1 MDYGGRL
8 TPSMNHNSILNLLDS
23 ATDYQRMHVALEG
36 GKGPVAAFG
45 VAANAKAHLCA
56 SLARTRQVL
65 FVTATDI
72 AATQL
77 AESARL
83 FGARS
88 ELFLPRETPLVYV
101 HAASGENR
109 SARISA
115 LSALLDGEPCVTA
128 ASAASLMQALSPK
141 GAFAASQIS
150 LSVGD
155 TQEPRSLIERLVS
168 SGYERVEMVEGRGQC
183 AARGDLVDVFAPGEE
198 HPVRIEFFGDEIDQ
212 MRTFDAVSQR
222 SVEQIQR
229 VVIRPALETPQP
241 KELTQKALGRIAGRA
256 GLSDQE
262 DAWSEGVASVGGD
275 VLLPLL
281 YKKTDTLL
289 DYLSDSAILIVD
301 EALLIDE
308 ALRTEQ
314 LRFAETVKAMLERDE
329 GVAEQGALE
338 RSANETLERL
348 HTSRTLLLYALSRTH
363 PQFSPREIV
372 NLESR
377 GAPQFMGA
385 FDEIAREIKRLNQ
398 QGEKTVIFAGEQT
411 QELIDNLADY
421 DAAAT
426 AMGELPAELPAGRT
440 LILPGQ
446 LARGFSYPQMKLNI
460 FTEYEITGR
469 TERAVKK
476 SRAKKHLSFSEL
488 SVGDYIVHEAH
499 GVGRFVKVEPLTVQ
513 GNTRDYLLIEY
524 RGGDRL
530 YIPTDQLDR
539 VQKYVGG
546 GEEETGPQLS
556 KLGGAEWTNRVN
568 KARSAAKKLAVD
580 LAALYAER
588 AGVTGFA
595 FSKDTAWQRTFEE
608 RFPFELTPDQKQSMQ
623 EIKADMEQLRPMDRL
638 LCGDVGYGKTEI
650 ALRAVFKALQDGKQ
664 AAILVPTTILAQQH
678 YNTMCSRFADFPVRT
693 ACLSRFQTAK
703 EREAIKDALAT
714 GQIDCVVGTH
724 ALLAKNVKYKSL
736 GLLVIDEEHRFGVNH
751 KEQIKAMKKT
761 VDVLTLT
768 ATPIP
773 RTLNLSMTGIRDI
786 SVIET
791 PPEARYPV
799 QTYVM
804 EHSDALVKDALS
816 RELARK
822 GQAYVVSNRVISM
835 EQTLRK
841 LESLV
846 PEARVTIAHGQ
857 MGETQLENAMID
869 FLEQR
874 YDILLCSTIIE
885 SGLDIGNANTLIVLE
900 ADKMGLAQLYQLRG
914 RVGRSNRIGYAY
926 FTVQTGRVMN
936 EKAAKRLMAIREFT
950 QFGAGFQLAMRDL
963 EIRGAGSLLGAEQ
976 HGHITDVGYE
986 FYVKLIRRAVDE
998 QQGRAIEPVTEVN
1011 VDIPIDAHIPHDY
1024 VPSEL
1029 LRLKAYRRIAE
1040 IDSAESL
1047 MDATEEFIDRYG
1059 EPPESVT
1066 NLMRIAEVK
1075 AYAARA
1081 FIESVT
1087 VRDGEA
1093 KLRFG
1098 EHARFDGGKLIAAVA
1113 GFAGARL
1120 IASDP
1125 PAIEIRQKNADAAA
1139 ITGKLPQFL
1148 YTIVRCV
1155 DADTGI

>member
-1 MDYGGRL
+1 MDYN
-8 TPSMNHNSILNLLDS
+8 PILQLLDS
-23 ATDYQRMHVALEG
+23 ATDYQRMRLALEG

-72 AATQL
+72 AAAQFH
-77 AESARL
+77 ESARL
-83 FGARS
+83 FGVRA

-115 LSALLDGEPCVTA
+115 LCSLLLGEPCVVA
-128 ASAASLMQALSPK
+128 ASAAALMQALSPK
-141 GAFAASQIS
+141 GAFAQSQLS

-155 TQEPRSLIERLVS
+155 TLEPRSLVERLVS
-168 SGYERVEMVEGRGQC
+168 AGYERVELVEGRGQC
-183 AARGDLVDVFAPGEE
+183 AARGDIVDVFAPGEE
-198 HPVRIEFFGDEIDQ
+198 YPVRIEFFGDEIDQ

-222 SVEQIQR
+222 SVEQISS

-241 KELTQKALGRIAGRA
+241 KELTQKALKRIAGRA

-262 DAWSEGVASVGGD
+262 DAWSEGIASVGGD

-281 YKKTDTLL
+281 YKKTETLL
-289 DYLSDSAILIVD
+289 DYLRDDAILIVD

-329 GVAEQGALE
+329 GVPEQGALE
-338 RSANETLERL
+338 RGANETLERL
-348 HTSRTLLLYALSRTH
+348 HTGRTALFYALSRTH

-398 QGEKTVIFAGEQT
+398 QGEKTVIYAGEQT
-411 QELIDNLADY
+411 EELLHNLADY
-421 DAAAT
+421 DAHAT
-426 AMGELPAELPAGRT
+426 ALGELPKELPAGKT
-440 LILPGQ
+440 IILPGQ
-446 LARGFSYPQMKLNI
+446 LARGFSYPQLKLNI
-460 FTEYEITGR
+460 FCEFEITGR

-476 SRAKKHLSFSEL
+476 TRAKKHLSFSEL

-499 GVGRFVKVEPLTVQ
+499 GIGRFVKVEPLTVQ
-513 GNTRDYLLIEY
+513 GNTKDYLLIEY

-546 GEEETGPQLS
+546 GEEEETGPQLS

-568 KARSAAKKLAVD
+568 RAKSAAKKLAFD

-588 AGVTGFA
+588 ASAQGFA

-608 RFPFELTPDQKQSMQ
+608 RFPYELTPDQKQSMD
-623 EIKADMEQLRPMDRL
+623 EIKADMEQIRPMDRL
-638 LCGDVGYGKTEI
+638 LCGDVGYGKTEL
-650 ALRAVFKALQDGKQ
+650 ALRAIFKAIQDGKQ
-664 AAILVPTTILAQQH
+664 AALLVPTTILAQQH
-678 YNTMCSRFADFPVRT
+678 YNTMCSRYADFPVKA

-703 EREAIKDALAT
+703 EREAIKEALAK
-714 GQIDCVVGTH
+714 GQIDVVVGTH
-724 ALLAKNVKYKSL
+724 ALLAKDVKYKSL

-751 KEQIKAMKKT
+751 KEQIKAMKQS

-822 GQAYVVSNRVISM
+822 GQAYVVSNRVVSM
-835 EQTLRK
+835 EQTMRK

-846 PEARVTIAHGQ
+846 PEARITIAHGQ
-857 MGETQLENAMID
+857 MGETQLENAMLD

-885 SGLDIGNANTLIVLE
+885 SGLDIGNANTMIVLE

-926 FTVQTGRVMN
+926 FTVQSGRVMN

-986 FYVKLIRRAVDE
+986 YYVKLIRRAVDE
-998 QQGRAIEPVTEVN
+998 QQGNNLEPVTETS

-1029 LRLKAYRRIAE
+1029 MRLKAYRRIAE
-1040 IDSAESL
+1040 IDGAESM
-1047 MDATEEFIDRYG
+1047 MDVTEEFIDRYG

-1066 NLMRIAEVK
+1066 NLMRISEVK
-1075 AYAARA
+1075 AYAARS

-1087 VRDGEA
+1087 VREGEA
-1093 KLRFG
+1093 RLRFSQN
-1098 EHARFDGGKLIAAVA
+1098 ARLDGGKLISAVS
-1113 GFAGARL
+1113 GFEGARL

-1125 PAIEIRQKNADAAA
+1125 PAIEIRQKNASAET

-1155 DADTGI
+1155 DNDTGI

>member
-1 MDYGGRL
+1 MDQNR
-8 TPSMNHNSILNLLDS
+8 ILGLLDT
-23 ATDYQRMHVALEG
+23 ANDYRRMQDALEG

-56 SLARTRQVL
+56 SLARRRQVL
-65 FVTATDI
+65 FVTATDT

-77 AESARL
+77 CESARL
-83 FGARS
+83 FGVRA
-88 ELFLPRETPLVYV
+88 ELFLARETPLTYV
-101 HAASGENR
+101 HAASGEGR
-109 SARISA
+109 SARIAA
-115 LSALLDGEPCVTA
+115 LTTLLDGEPCVVA
-128 ASAASLMQALSPK
+128 ATAASLMQALAPK
-141 GAFAASQIS
+141 GAFAQSRIHVK
-150 LSVGD
+150 VGD
-155 TQEPRSLIERLVS
+155 ELGPRTLVERLVS
-168 SGYERVEMVEGRGQC
+168 AGYERVEMVEGRGQI

-198 HPVRIEFFGDEIDQ
+198 FPVRIEFFGDEIDQ
-212 MRTFDAVSQR
+212 MRFFDAVSQR
-222 SVEQIQR
+222 SVEQVR
-229 VVIRPALETPQP
+229 EVLVRPALETPQP
-241 KELTQKALGRIAGRA
+241 KELTQKALKRIGGRA

-262 DAWSEGVASVGGD
+262 DAWSAGTSSVGGD
-275 VLLPLL
+275 VLIPLL
-281 YKKTDTLL
+281 YKKTETLL
-289 DYLSDSAILIVD
+289 DYLDEHAILVLD

-314 LRFAETVKAMLERDE
+314 IRFAETVQSMLEREE
-329 GVAEQGALE
+329 GLPEQGALE

-348 HTSRTLLLYALSRTH
+348 HTDRTALLYALSRTH
-363 PQFSPREIV
+363 PQFAPKEIV
-372 NLESR
+372 SLESR

-385 FDEIAREIKRLNQ
+385 FDEIAREISRLNAA
-398 QGEKTVIFAGEQT
+398 GEKTVIYAGEQT
-411 QELIDNLADY
+411 EELIRNLAEY
-421 DAAAT
+421 GAKAEAV
-426 AMGELPAELPAGRT
+426 GELPAELAAGKT
-440 LILPGQ
+440 LVLPGQ
-446 LARGFSYPQMKLNI
+446 LARGFSYPQLKLNI
-460 FTEYEITGR
+460 YTEYEVTGR
-469 TERAVKK
+469 TERAVKR
-476 SRAKKHLSFSEL
+476 SRTKKGLSFSEL

-499 GVGRFVKVEPLTVQ
+499 GVGRFVKVEALSVQ

-539 VQKYVGG
+539 VQKYIGG
-546 GEEETGPQLS
+546 GEDEVAPPLS

-568 KARSAAKKLAVD
+568 KAKSAAKKLAVD

-588 AGVTGFA
+588 ANAVGFA

-608 RFPFELTPDQKQSMQ
+608 RFPYELTPDQKQSME
-623 EIKADMEQLRPMDRL
+623 EIKADMEQIRPMDRL
-638 LCGDVGYGKTEI
+638 LCGDVGYGKTEL
-650 ALRAVFKALQDGKQ
+650 ALRAIFKAIQDGKQ
-664 AAILVPTTILAQQH
+664 AALLVPTTILAQQH
-678 YNTMCSRFADFPVRT
+678 YNTMCSRFADFPVKA
-693 ACLSRFQTAK
+693 ACLSRFQTPK
-703 EREAIKDALAT
+703 EREQIKKALAE
-714 GQIDCVVGTH
+714 GRIDVVVGTH
-724 ALLAKNVKYKSL
+724 ALLAKDVRYKAL

-773 RTLNLSMTGIRDI
+773 RTLNMSMTGIRDI

-799 QTYVM
+799 QTFVLEYT
-804 EHSDALVKDALS
+804 DALVKDALS
-816 RELARK
+816 REVARK
-822 GQAYVVSNRVISM
+822 GQAYVVSNRVQSM
-835 EQTLRK
+835 EQTARK

-846 PEARVTIAHGQ
+846 PEARINIAHGQ
-857 MGETQLENAMID
+857 MGETQLENAMLD

-874 YDILLCSTIIE
+874 TDVLLCSTIIE
-885 SGLDIGNANTLIVLE
+885 SGLDIGNANTMIVLE

-926 FTVQTGRVMN
+926 FTVQSGRVMN

-986 FYVKLIRRAVDE
+986 YYVKLIRRAVDE
-998 QQGRAIEPVTEVN
+998 EQGRPLEPVTETS

-1024 VPSEL
+1024 VPSEI

-1040 IDSAESL
+1040 IDGAESM
-1047 MDATEEFIDRYG
+1047 MDVTEEFIDRYG

-1066 NLMRIAEVK
+1066 NLMRISEVK

-1081 FIESVT
+1081 YIESVT

-1093 KLRFG
+1093 KLRFS
-1098 EHARFDGGKLIAAVA
+1098 EHAQLDGGRLIAAVS
-1113 GFAGARL
+1113 GMEGARL
-1120 IASDP
+1120 IAGEVP
-1125 PAIEIRQKNADAAA
+1125 TIEIRQKNASAEA

-1155 DADTGI
+1155 DTDAGI

>member
-1 MDYGGRL
+1 
-8 TPSMNHNSILNLLDS
+8 MNQNPILKILDT
-23 ATDYQRMHVALEG
+23 ATDYQRMKQALEG

-56 SLARTRQVL
+56 ALAEKRQVL
-65 FVTATDI
+65 FVTATDVT
-72 AATQL
+72 AAQL
-77 AESARL
+77 HESVRL
-83 FGARS
+83 FGARA
-88 ELFLPRETPLVYV
+88 ELFLPRETPLTYV

-109 SARISA
+109 GARISA
-115 LSALLDGEPCVTA
+115 LSALLDGEPCVVA
-128 ASAASLMQALSPK
+128 ASAASLMQALAPK
-141 GAFAASQIS
+141 GAFATSQITIQ
-150 LSVGD
+150 VGD
-155 TQEPRSLIERLVS
+155 ALAPRSLIERLVS
-168 SGYERVEMVEGRGQC
+168 AGYERVEMVEGRGQC

-198 HPVRIEFFGDEIDQ
+198 YPVRIEFFGDEVDQ
-212 MRTFDAVSQR
+212 MRTFDPVTQR
-222 SVEQIQR
+222 SVEQTR
-229 VVIRPALETPQP
+229 AALIRPALETPQP
-241 KELTQKALGRIAGRA
+241 KELTQKALKRITGRA

-262 DAWSEGVASVGGD
+262 DAWSEGIASVGGD

-281 YKKTDTLL
+281 YHKTDTLL
-289 DYLSDSAILIVD
+289 DYLREDAILIVD

-308 ALRTEQ
+308 AMRTEQ
-314 LRFAETVKAMLERDE
+314 LRFSETVKAMLERDE
-329 GVAEQGALE
+329 GLPEQGALE

-348 HTSRTLLLYALSRTH
+348 HTGRTVLFYALSRTH

-398 QGEKTVIFAGEQT
+398 QGEKTVIYAGEQT
-411 QELIDNLADY
+411 QELLHNLADY
-421 DAAAT
+421 DAKAT
-426 AMGELPAELPAGRT
+426 AMGELPDTLPAGQT

-446 LARGFSYPQMKLNI
+446 LARGFSYPQLKLN
-460 FTEYEITGR
+460 FFSEYEITGR

-476 SRAKKHLSFSEL
+476 SRSKKHLSFSEL
-488 SVGDYIVHEAH
+488 SVGDYIVHETH
-499 GVGRFVKVEPLTVQ
+499 GIGRFVKVEPLTVQ
-513 GNTRDYLLIEY
+513 GNTKDYLLIEY

-568 KARSAAKKLAVD
+568 KAKSAAKKLAFD

-588 AGVTGFA
+588 ASARGFA

-608 RFPFELTPDQKQSMQ
+608 RFPYELTPDQKQSIE
-623 EIKADMEQLRPMDRL
+623 EIKADMEQIRPMDRL
-638 LCGDVGYGKTEI
+638 LCGDVGYGKTEL
-650 ALRAVFKALQDGKQ
+650 ALRAVFKAIQDGKQ

-678 YNTMCSRFADFPVRT
+678 YNTMCSRFADFPVKA

-703 EREAIKDALAT
+703 EREAIKDALAK
-714 GQIDCVVGTH
+714 GQVDVVVGTH
-724 ALLAKNVKYKSL
+724 ALLAKDVKYKAL

-751 KEQIKAMKKT
+751 KEQIKAMKKQ

-799 QTYVM
+799 QTYVL

-835 EQTLRK
+835 EQTMRRI
-841 LESLV
+841 ESLV
-846 PEARVTIAHGQ
+846 PEARVTMAHGQ
-857 MGETQLENAMID
+857 MGENQLENAMLD

-926 FTVQTGRVMN
+926 FTVQSGRVMN

-986 FYVKLIRRAVDE
+986 YYVKLIRRAVDE
-998 QQGRAIEPVTEVN
+998 QQGNAPEAVTETS

-1024 VPSEL
+1024 VSSEL
-1029 LRLKAYRRIAE
+1029 MRLKAYRRIAE
-1040 IDSAESL
+1040 IDSAESM
-1047 MDATEEFIDRYG
+1047 MDVTEEFIDRYG

-1066 NLMRIAEVK
+1066 NLMRISEVK
-1075 AYAARA
+1075 AYASRA

-1093 KLRFG
+1093 RLRFS
-1098 EHARFDGGKLIAAVA
+1098 ENARLDGGRLISAVS
-1113 GFAGARL
+1113 GFEGARL

-1125 PAIEIRQKNADAAA
+1125 PAIEIRQKNATAEA
-1139 ITGKLPQFL
+1139 ITSKLPQFL

-1155 DADTGI
+1155 DNDAGI

>member
-1 MDYGGRL
+1 MRG
-8 TPSMNHNSILNLLDS
+8 
-23 ATDYQRMHVALEG
+23 ALEG

-56 SLARTRQVL
+56 CLAQTRQVL
-65 FVTATDI
+65 VVTATDVT
-72 AATQL
+72 AAQIY
-77 AESARL
+77 ESARL
-83 FGARS
+83 LGVRA
-88 ELFLPRETPLVYV
+88 ELFLPRETPLTYV
-101 HAASGENR
+101 HAASGEGR

-115 LSALLDGEPCVTA
+115 LCTLLDGVPCVVA
-128 ASAASLMQALSPK
+128 ASAAALMQALAPK
-141 GAFAASQIS
+141 GAFANSRILLAA
-150 LSVGD
+150 GD
-155 TQEPRSLIERLVS
+155 TLEPRMLVEKLVS
-168 SGYERVEMVEGRGQC
+168 AGYERVEMVEGRGQC

-198 HPVRIEFFGDEIDQ
+198 YPVRIEFFGDEIDQ
-212 MRTFDAVSQR
+212 MRAFDPLTQR
-222 SVEQIQR
+222 SVEQVQR
-229 VVIRPALETPQP
+229 VLLRPALETPQP
-241 KELTQKALGRIAGRA
+241 KELTQKALARIAGRA

-262 DAWSEGVASVGGD
+262 DAWSAGASSVGGD

-281 YKKTDTLL
+281 YKKTDTVL
-289 DYLSDSAILIVD
+289 DYLDEDAIRIVD
-301 EALLIDE
+301 EALLVDE

-314 LRFAETVKAMLERDE
+314 MRFAESVKAMLERDE
-329 GVAEQGALE
+329 GVPEQGALE
-338 RSANETLERL
+338 RGANETLERL
-348 HTSRTLLLYALSRTH
+348 NTGRTALFYALSRTH

-372 NLESR
+372 SLESR

-385 FDEIAREIKRLNQ
+385 FDEIAREVKRLNA
-398 QGEKTVIFAGEQT
+398 QGEKTVIYAGEQT
-411 QELIDNLADY
+411 QELLDNFADY
-421 DAAAT
+421 GAEAT
-426 AMGELPAELPAGRT
+426 AAGKLPAELPAGKT

-446 LARGFSYPQMKLNI
+446 LARGFSYPQLKLNI
-460 FTEYEITGR
+460 FSEYEITGR

-499 GVGRFVKVEPLTVQ
+499 GIGRFVKVEPLTVQ
-513 GNTRDYLLIEY
+513 GNTKDYLLIEY

-546 GEEETGPQLS
+546 GEDEVGPQLS

-568 KARSAAKKLAVD
+568 KAKNAAKKLAVD

-588 AGVTGFA
+588 ASAKGFA

-608 RFPFELTPDQKQSMQ
+608 RFPYELTPDQKQSMQ
-623 EIKADMEQLRPMDRL
+623 EIKADMEQPRPMDRL
-638 LCGDVGYGKTEI
+638 LCGDVGYGKTEL
-650 ALRAVFKALQDGKQ
+650 ALRAVFKAVQDGKQ
-664 AAILVPTTILAQQH
+664 VAILVPTTILAQQH
-678 YNTMCSRFADFPVRT
+678 YNTMCSRFADFPVKM
-693 ACLSRFQTAK
+693 ACLSRFQTPK
-703 EREAIKDALAT
+703 EREAIKTALAA

-724 ALLAKNVKYKSL
+724 ALLAKDVKYKAL
-736 GLLVIDEEHRFGVNH
+736 GLLIVDEEHRFGVNH
-751 KEQIKAMKKT
+751 KEQIKAIKKA

-773 RTLNLSMTGIRDI
+773 RTLNMSMTGIRDI

-799 QTYVM
+799 QTYVL
-804 EHSDALVKDALS
+804 EYTDALIKDALS
-816 RELARK
+816 REIARK
-822 GQAYVVSNRVISM
+822 GQAYVVSNRVQSM
-835 EQTLRK
+835 EQTARR
-841 LESLV
+841 LEALV
-846 PEARVTIAHGQ
+846 PEARIGIAHGQ

-869 FLEQR
+869 FLEQKN
-874 YDILLCSTIIE
+874 DVLLCSTIIE
-885 SGLDIGNANTLIVLE
+885 SGLDIGNANTLVVLE

-914 RVGRSNRIGYAY
+914 RVGRSSRIGYAY

-976 HGHITDVGYE
+976 HGHISDVGYE
-986 FYVKLIRRAVDE
+986 YYVKLIRRAVDE
-998 QQGRAIEPVTEVN
+998 QQGRSQEPLTETS
-1011 VDIPIDAHIPHDY
+1011 VDIPIDAHIPHGY

-1029 LRLKAYRRIAE
+1029 MRLKAYRRIAQ
-1040 IDSAESL
+1040 IDGAESL
-1047 MDATEEFIDRYG
+1047 MDVTEEFIDRFG

-1066 NLMRIAEVK
+1066 NLMRISEVK

-1081 FIESVT
+1081 FIESVA

-1093 KLRFG
+1093 KLRFSQN
-1098 EHARFDGGKLIAAVA
+1098 ARFDGGKLIAAVSA
-1113 GFAGARL
+1113 FEGARL

-1125 PAIEIRQKNADAAA
+1125 PAIEIRQKNASAAA
-1139 ITGKLPQFL
+1139 VTGKLPQFL

-1155 DADTGI
+1155 ELDAGI

>member
-1 MDYGGRL
+1 
-8 TPSMNHNSILNLLDS
+8 MNHNPILKILDS
-23 ATDYQRMHVALEG
+23 ATDYQRMKQALEG

-56 SLARTRQVL
+56 ALAERRQVL
-65 FVTATDI
+65 FVTATDVT
-72 AATQL
+72 AAQFY
-77 AESARL
+77 ESARL
-83 FGARS
+83 FGVRA
-88 ELFLPRETPLVYV
+88 ELFLPRETPLTYV

-115 LSALLDGEPCVTA
+115 LSTLLDGEPCVVA
-128 ASAASLMQALSPK
+128 ASAAALMQTLAPR
-141 GAFAASQIS
+141 GAFAYSQMRV
-150 LSVGD
+150 SVGD
-155 TQEPRSLIERLVS
+155 ALEPRALIERLVS
-168 SGYERVEMVEGRGQC
+168 AGYERVEMVEGRGQC

-198 HPVRIEFFGDEIDQ
+198 YPVRIEFFGDEIDQ
-212 MRTFDAVSQR
+212 MRTFDPVSQR
-222 SVEQIQR
+222 SVEQTR
-229 VVIRPALETPQP
+229 AVLIRPALETPQP
-241 KELTQKALGRIAGRA
+241 RELTQKALGRIAGRA

-262 DAWSEGVASVGGD
+262 DAWSEGIASVGGD

-281 YKKTDTLL
+281 YHQTETLL
-289 DYLSDSAILIVD
+289 DYLREDAILIVD

-314 LRFAETVKAMLERDE
+314 LRFAETIKAMLERDE
-329 GVAEQGALE
+329 GVPEQGALE

-348 HTSRTLLLYALSRTH
+348 HTARTALFYALSRTH

-372 NLESR
+372 SLESR

-411 QELIDNLADY
+411 QELLQNLADY
-421 DAAAT
+421 DAKASAA
-426 AMGELPAELPAGRT
+426 GELPDPLPAGQT

-446 LARGFSYPQMKLNI
+446 LARGFSYPQLKLNI
-460 FTEYEITGR
+460 FSEYEITGR

-476 SRAKKHLSFSEL
+476 SRSKKHLSFSEL

-499 GVGRFVKVEPLTVQ
+499 GIGRFVKVEPLTVQ
-513 GNTRDYLLIEY
+513 GNTKDYLLIEY

-546 GEEETGPQLS
+546 AEEETGPQLS
-556 KLGGAEWTNRVN
+556 KLGGAEWSNRVN
-568 KARSAAKKLAVD
+568 KAKNAAKKLAFD

-588 AGVTGFA
+588 ASAKGFA
-595 FSKDTAWQRTFEE
+595 FSRDTAWQRTFEE
-608 RFPFELTPDQKQSMQ
+608 RFPYELTPDQKQSIE
-623 EIKADMEQLRPMDRL
+623 EIKADMEQIRPMDRL
-638 LCGDVGYGKTEI
+638 LCGDVGYGKTEL
-650 ALRAVFKALQDGKQ
+650 ALRAVFKAIQDGKQ
-664 AAILVPTTILAQQH
+664 AALLVPTTILAQQH
-678 YNTMCSRFADFPVRT
+678 YNTMCSRFADFPVKV
-693 ACLSRFQTAK
+693 ACLSRFQTPK
-703 EREAIKDALAT
+703 EREAVKDGLAK
-714 GQIDCVVGTH
+714 GQIDVVVGTH
-724 ALLAKNVKYKSL
+724 ALLAKDVKYKAL

-751 KEQIKAMKKT
+751 KEQIKAMKKQ

-804 EHSDALVKDALS
+804 EYSDALMKDALS

-835 EQTLRK
+835 EQTIRRI
-841 LESLV
+841 ESLV

-857 MGETQLENAMID
+857 MGETQLENAMLD

-900 ADKMGLAQLYQLRG
+900 ADRMGLAQLYQLRG

-926 FTVQTGRVMN
+926 FTVQSGRVMN

-986 FYVKLIRRAVDE
+986 YYVKLIRRAVDE
-998 QQGRAIEPVTEVN
+998 QQGKAPEAVTETS

-1024 VPSEL
+1024 VSSEL
-1029 LRLKAYRRIAE
+1029 MRLKAYRRIAE
-1040 IDSAESL
+1040 IDSAESM
-1047 MDATEEFIDRYG
+1047 MDVTEEFIDRYG

-1066 NLMRIAEVK
+1066 NLMRISEVK
-1075 AYAARA
+1075 AYASRA

-1087 VRDGEA
+1087 VREGEA
-1093 KLRFG
+1093 KLRFS
-1098 EHARFDGGKLIAAVA
+1098 ENARLDGGRLISAVT
-1113 GFAGARL
+1113 GFEGARL

-1125 PAIEIRQKNADAAA
+1125 PAIEIRQKNATAET
-1139 ITGKLPQFL
+1139 ITSKLPQFL

-1155 DADTGI
+1155 DNDAGI

>member
-1 MDYGGRL
+1 
-8 TPSMNHNSILNLLDS
+8 MNHNPILKILDS
-23 ATDYQRMHVALEG
+23 ATDYQRMKQALEG

-56 SLARTRQVL
+56 ALAERRQVL
-65 FVTATDI
+65 FVTATDVT
-72 AATQL
+72 AAQFH
-77 AESARL
+77 ESARL
-83 FGARS
+83 FGVRA
-88 ELFLPRETPLVYV
+88 ELFLPRETPLTYV

-115 LSALLDGEPCVTA
+115 LSALLDGEPCVVA
-128 ASAASLMQALSPK
+128 ASAAALMQALAPK
-141 GAFAASQIS
+141 GAFAYSQMRV
-150 LSVGD
+150 SVGD
-155 TQEPRSLIERLVS
+155 ALEPRALIERLVS
-168 SGYERVEMVEGRGQC
+168 AGYERVEMVEGRGQC

-198 HPVRIEFFGDEIDQ
+198 YPVRIEFFGDEIDQ
-212 MRTFDAVSQR
+212 MRTFDPVSQR
-222 SVEQIQR
+222 SVEQTR
-229 VVIRPALETPQP
+229 AVLIRPALETPQP
-241 KELTQKALGRIAGRA
+241 RELTQKALGRIAGRA

-262 DAWSEGVASVGGD
+262 DAWSEGIASVGGD

-281 YKKTDTLL
+281 YHQTETLL
-289 DYLSDSAILIVD
+289 DYLREDAILIVD

-329 GVAEQGALE
+329 GVPEQGALE

-348 HTSRTLLLYALSRTH
+348 HTGRTALFYALSRTH

-372 NLESR
+372 SLESR

-411 QELIDNLADY
+411 QELLQNLADY
-421 DAAAT
+421 DAKASAAS
-426 AMGELPAELPAGRT
+426 ELPDPLPAGQT

-446 LARGFSYPQMKLNI
+446 LARGFSYPQLKLNI
-460 FTEYEITGR
+460 FSEYEITGR

-476 SRAKKHLSFSEL
+476 SRSKKHLSFSEL

-499 GVGRFVKVEPLTVQ
+499 GIGRFVKVEPLTVQ
-513 GNTRDYLLIEY
+513 GNTKDYLLIEY

-546 GEEETGPQLS
+546 AEEETGPQLS
-556 KLGGAEWTNRVN
+556 KLGGAEWSNRVN
-568 KARSAAKKLAVD
+568 KAKSAAKKLAFD

-588 AGVTGFA
+588 ASAKGFA
-595 FSKDTAWQRTFEE
+595 FSRDTAWQRTFEE
-608 RFPFELTPDQKQSMQ
+608 RFPYELTPDQKQSIE
-623 EIKADMEQLRPMDRL
+623 EIKADMEQIRPMDRL
-638 LCGDVGYGKTEI
+638 LCGDVGYGKTEL
-650 ALRAVFKALQDGKQ
+650 ALRAVFKAIQDGKQ
-664 AAILVPTTILAQQH
+664 AALLVPTTILAQQH
-678 YNTMCSRFADFPVRT
+678 YNTMCSRFADFPVKV
-693 ACLSRFQTAK
+693 ACLSRFQTTK
-703 EREAIKDALAT
+703 EREAVKDGLAK
-714 GQIDCVVGTH
+714 GQIDVVVGTH
-724 ALLAKNVKYKSL
+724 ALLAKDVKYKAL

-751 KEQIKAMKKT
+751 KEQIKAMKKQ

-804 EHSDALVKDALS
+804 EYSDALVKDALS

-835 EQTLRK
+835 EQTMRRI
-841 LESLV
+841 ESLV

-857 MGETQLENAMID
+857 MGETQLENAMLD

-900 ADKMGLAQLYQLRG
+900 ADRMGLAQLYQLRG

-926 FTVQTGRVMN
+926 FTVQSGRVMN

-986 FYVKLIRRAVDE
+986 YYVKLIRRAVDE
-998 QQGRAIEPVTEVN
+998 QQGKAPEAVTETS

-1024 VPSEL
+1024 VSSEL
-1029 LRLKAYRRIAE
+1029 MRLKAYRRIAE
-1040 IDSAESL
+1040 IDSAESM
-1047 MDATEEFIDRYG
+1047 MDVTEEFIDRYG

-1066 NLMRIAEVK
+1066 NLMRISEVK
-1075 AYAARA
+1075 AYASRA

-1087 VRDGEA
+1087 VREGEA
-1093 KLRFG
+1093 KLRFSG
-1098 EHARFDGGKLIAAVA
+1098 NARLDGGRLISAVT
-1113 GFAGARL
+1113 GFEGARL

-1125 PAIEIRQKNADAAA
+1125 PAIEIRQKNATAET
-1139 ITGKLPQFL
+1139 ITSKLPQFL

-1155 DADTGI
+1155 DNDAGI

>member
-1 MDYGGRL
+1 
-8 TPSMNHNSILNLLDS
+8 MNHNPILKILDS
-23 ATDYQRMHVALEG
+23 ATDYQRMKQALEG

-56 SLARTRQVL
+56 ALAERRQVL
-65 FVTATDI
+65 FVTATDVT
-72 AATQL
+72 AVQFH
-77 AESARL
+77 ESTRL
-83 FGARS
+83 FGVRA
-88 ELFLPRETPLVYV
+88 ELFLPRETPLTYV

-115 LSALLDGEPCVTA
+115 LSALLDGEPCVVA
-128 ASAASLMQALSPK
+128 ASAAALMQALAPK
-141 GAFAASQIS
+141 GAFAYSQMRV
-150 LSVGD
+150 SVGD
-155 TQEPRSLIERLVS
+155 ALEPRALIERLVS
-168 SGYERVEMVEGRGQC
+168 AGYERVEMVEGRGQC

-198 HPVRIEFFGDEIDQ
+198 YPVRIEFFGDEIDQ
-212 MRTFDAVSQR
+212 MRTFDPVSQR
-222 SVEQIQR
+222 SVEQTR
-229 VVIRPALETPQP
+229 AVLIRPALETPQP
-241 KELTQKALGRIAGRA
+241 RELTQKALGRIAGRA

-262 DAWSEGVASVGGD
+262 DAWSEGIASVGGD

-281 YKKTDTLL
+281 YHQTETLL
-289 DYLSDSAILIVD
+289 DYLREDAILIVD

-329 GVAEQGALE
+329 GVPEQGALE

-348 HTSRTLLLYALSRTH
+348 HTGRTALFYALSRTH

-372 NLESR
+372 SLESR

-411 QELIDNLADY
+411 QELLQNLADY
-421 DAAAT
+421 DAKASAAS
-426 AMGELPAELPAGRT
+426 ELPDPLPASQT

-446 LARGFSYPQMKLNI
+446 LARGFSYPQLKLNI
-460 FTEYEITGR
+460 FSEYEITGR

-476 SRAKKHLSFSEL
+476 SRSKKHLSFSEL

-499 GVGRFVKVEPLTVQ
+499 GIGRFVKVEPLTVQ
-513 GNTRDYLLIEY
+513 GNTKDYLLIEY

-546 GEEETGPQLS
+546 AEEETGPQLS
-556 KLGGAEWTNRVN
+556 KLGGAEWSNRVN
-568 KARSAAKKLAVD
+568 KAKSAAKKLAFD

-588 AGVTGFA
+588 ASAKGFA
-595 FSKDTAWQRTFEE
+595 FSRDTAWQRTFEE
-608 RFPFELTPDQKQSMQ
+608 RFPYELTPDQKQSIE
-623 EIKADMEQLRPMDRL
+623 EIKADMEQIRPMDRL
-638 LCGDVGYGKTEI
+638 LCGDVGYGKTEL
-650 ALRAVFKALQDGKQ
+650 ALRAVFKAIQDGKQ
-664 AAILVPTTILAQQH
+664 AALLVPTTILAQQH
-678 YNTMCSRFADFPVRT
+678 YNTMCSRFADFPVKV
-693 ACLSRFQTAK
+693 ACLSRFQTTK
-703 EREAIKDALAT
+703 EREAVKDGLAK
-714 GQIDCVVGTH
+714 GQIDVVVGTH
-724 ALLAKNVKYKSL
+724 ALLAKDVKYKAL

-751 KEQIKAMKKT
+751 KEQIKAMKKQ

-804 EHSDALVKDALS
+804 EYSDALVKDALS

-835 EQTLRK
+835 EQTMRRI
-841 LESLV
+841 ESLV

-857 MGETQLENAMID
+857 MGETQLENAMLD

-900 ADKMGLAQLYQLRG
+900 ADRMGLAQLYQLRG

-926 FTVQTGRVMN
+926 FTVQSGRVMN

-986 FYVKLIRRAVDE
+986 YYVKLIRRAVDE
-998 QQGRAIEPVTEVN
+998 QQGKAPEAVTETS

-1024 VPSEL
+1024 VSSEL
-1029 LRLKAYRRIAE
+1029 MRLKAYRRIAE
-1040 IDSAESL
+1040 IDSAESM
-1047 MDATEEFIDRYG
+1047 MDVTEEFIDRYG

-1066 NLMRIAEVK
+1066 NLMRISEVK
-1075 AYAARA
+1075 AYASRA
-1081 FIESVT
+1081 FIESVA
-1087 VRDGEA
+1087 VREGEA
-1093 KLRFG
+1093 KLRFS
-1098 EHARFDGGKLIAAVA
+1098 ENARLDGGRLISAVT
-1113 GFAGARL
+1113 GFEGARL

-1125 PAIEIRQKNADAAA
+1125 PAIEIRQKNATAET
-1139 ITGKLPQFL
+1139 ITSKLPQFL

-1155 DADTGI
+1155 DNDAGI

>member
-1 MDYGGRL
+1 M
-8 TPSMNHNSILNLLDS
+8 
-23 ATDYQRMHVALEG
+23 QQALEG

-56 SLARTRQVL
+56 SLAQKRQVL
-65 FVTATDI
+65 FVTATDVT
-72 AATQL
+72 ASQL
-77 AESARL
+77 QEGARL

-88 ELFLPRETPLVYV
+88 ELFLARETPLTFV

-115 LSALLDGEPCVTA
+115 LSALLSGEPCVVS
-128 ASAASLMQALSPK
+128 ASAAALMQALAPK
-141 GAFAASQIS
+141 GAFAASELHIC
-150 LSVGD
+150 VGD
-155 TQEPRSLIERLVS
+155 TLEPRSLIERLVS
-168 SGYERVEMVEGRGQC
+168 AGYERVEMVEGRGQC

-198 HPVRIEFFGDEIDQ
+198 YPVRIEFFGDEVDQ
-212 MRTFDAVSQR
+212 MRTFDPVSQR
-222 SVEQIQR
+222 SVEQVQA
-229 VVIRPALETPQP
+229 VTIRPALETPQP
-241 KELTQKALGRIAGRA
+241 RELTQKALKRIAGRS

-262 DAWSEGVASVGGD
+262 DAWSEGIASVGGD

-281 YKKTDTLL
+281 YKKTETLL
-289 DYLSDSAILIVD
+289 DYLREDAILIVD

-308 ALRTEQ
+308 AMRTEQ
-314 LRFAETVKAMLERDE
+314 LRFAESVKAMLERDE
-329 GVAEQGALE
+329 GTPEQGALE

-348 HTSRTLLLYALSRTH
+348 HTNRTVLFYALSRTH

-398 QGEKTVIFAGEQT
+398 QGEKTIIFAGEQT
-411 QELIDNLADY
+411 EELLHNLADY
-421 DAAAT
+421 DAYAT
-426 AMGELPAELPAGRT
+426 AVNELPETLPAGKT

-446 LARGFSYPQMKLNI
+446 LARGFSYPQLKLNI
-460 FTEYEITGR
+460 FTEFEVTGR

-476 SRAKKHLSFSEL
+476 TRAKKHLSFSEL
-488 SVGDYIVHEAH
+488 SVGDYIVHETH
-499 GVGRFVKVEPLTVQ
+499 GIGRFVKVEPLTVQ
-513 GNTRDYLLIEY
+513 GNTKDYLLIEY

-568 KARSAAKKLAVD
+568 KAKSAAKKLAFD

-588 AGVTGFA
+588 ANAKGFA
-595 FSKDTAWQRTFEE
+595 FSRDTAWQRTFEE
-608 RFPFELTPDQKQSMQ
+608 RFPYELTPDQKQSMD
-623 EIKADMEQLRPMDRL
+623 EIKADMEQIRPMDRL
-638 LCGDVGYGKTEI
+638 LCGDVGYGKTEL
-650 ALRAVFKALQDGKQ
+650 ALRAIFKAIQDGKQ
-664 AAILVPTTILAQQH
+664 AALLVPTTILAQQH
-678 YNTMCSRFADFPVRT
+678 YNTMCSRFADFPVKT
-693 ACLSRFQTAK
+693 ACLSRFQTPK
-703 EREAIKDALAT
+703 EREAIKDQLSK
-714 GQIDCVVGTH
+714 GQVDVVVGTH
-724 ALLAKNVKYKSL
+724 ALLAKDVKYKAL

-751 KEQIKAMKKT
+751 KEQIKAMKKS

-822 GQAYVVSNRVISM
+822 GQAYVVSNRVVSM

-846 PEARVTIAHGQ
+846 PEARITIAHGQ
-857 MGETQLENAMID
+857 MGETQLENAMLD

-874 YDILLCSTIIE
+874 YDVLLCSTIIE
-885 SGLDIGNANTLIVLE
+885 SGLDIGNANTMIVLE

-986 FYVKLIRRAVDE
+986 YYVKLIRRAVDE
-998 QQGRAIEPVTEVN
+998 QQGKATEPMVETS

-1024 VPSEL
+1024 VQSEL

-1040 IDSAESL
+1040 IDGAESM
-1047 MDATEEFIDRYG
+1047 MDVTEEFIDRYG

-1066 NLMRIAEVK
+1066 NLMRISEVK
-1075 AYAARA
+1075 AYASRA

-1087 VRDGEA
+1087 VREGEA
-1093 KLRFG
+1093 KLRFS
-1098 EHARFDGGKLIAAVA
+1098 EHARLDGGKLISAVS
-1113 GFAGARL
+1113 GFEGARL
-1120 IASDP
+1120 VASDP
-1125 PAIEIRQKNADAAA
+1125 PAIEIRQKNASAEA

-1155 DADTGI
+1155 DTDAGI

>member
-1 MDYGGRL
+1 
-8 TPSMNHNSILNLLDS
+8 MNHNPILKILDS
-23 ATDYQRMHVALEG
+23 ATDYQRMKQALEG

-56 SLARTRQVL
+56 ALAERRQVL
-65 FVTATDI
+65 FVTATDVT
-72 AATQL
+72 AAQFH
-77 AESARL
+77 ESARL
-83 FGARS
+83 FGVRA
-88 ELFLPRETPLVYV
+88 ELFLPRETPLTYV

-115 LSALLDGEPCVTA
+115 LSALLDGEPCVVA
-128 ASAASLMQALSPK
+128 ASAAALMQTLAPR
-141 GAFAASQIS
+141 GAFAYSQMRV
-150 LSVGD
+150 SVGD
-155 TQEPRSLIERLVS
+155 ALEPRALIERLVS
-168 SGYERVEMVEGRGQC
+168 AGYERVEMVEGRGQC

-198 HPVRIEFFGDEIDQ
+198 YPVRIEFFGDEIDQ
-212 MRTFDAVSQR
+212 MRTFDPVSQR
-222 SVEQIQR
+222 SVEQTR
-229 VVIRPALETPQP
+229 AVLIRPALETPQP
-241 KELTQKALGRIAGRA
+241 RELTQKALGRIAGRA

-262 DAWSEGVASVGGD
+262 DAWSEGIASVGGD

-281 YKKTDTLL
+281 YHQTETLL
-289 DYLSDSAILIVD
+289 DYLREDAILIVD

-329 GVAEQGALE
+329 GVPEQGALE

-348 HTSRTLLLYALSRTH
+348 HTGRTALFYALSRTH

-372 NLESR
+372 SLESR

-411 QELIDNLADY
+411 QELLQNLADY
-421 DAAAT
+421 DAKASAAS
-426 AMGELPAELPAGRT
+426 ELPDPLPAGQT

-446 LARGFSYPQMKLNI
+446 LARGFSYPQLKLNI
-460 FTEYEITGR
+460 FSEYEITGR

-476 SRAKKHLSFSEL
+476 SRSKKHLSFSEL

-499 GVGRFVKVEPLTVQ
+499 GIGRFVKVEPLTVQ
-513 GNTRDYLLIEY
+513 GNTKDYLLIEY

-546 GEEETGPQLS
+546 AEEETGPQLS
-556 KLGGAEWTNRVN
+556 KLGGAEWSNRVN
-568 KARSAAKKLAVD
+568 KAKSAAKKLAFD

-588 AGVTGFA
+588 ASAKGFA
-595 FSKDTAWQRTFEE
+595 FSRDTAWQRTFEE
-608 RFPFELTPDQKQSMQ
+608 RFPYELTPDQKQSIE
-623 EIKADMEQLRPMDRL
+623 EIKADMEQIRPMDRL
-638 LCGDVGYGKTEI
+638 LCGDVGYGKTEL
-650 ALRAVFKALQDGKQ
+650 ALRAVFKAIQDGKQ
-664 AAILVPTTILAQQH
+664 AALLVPTTILAQQH
-678 YNTMCSRFADFPVRT
+678 YNTMCSRFADFPVKV
-693 ACLSRFQTAK
+693 ACLSRFQTTK
-703 EREAIKDALAT
+703 EREAVKDGLAK
-714 GQIDCVVGTH
+714 GQIDVVVGTH
-724 ALLAKNVKYKSL
+724 ALLAKDVKYKAL

-751 KEQIKAMKKT
+751 KEQIKAMKKQ

-804 EHSDALVKDALS
+804 EYSDALMKDALS

-835 EQTLRK
+835 EQTMRRI
-841 LESLV
+841 ESLV

-857 MGETQLENAMID
+857 MGETQLENAMLD

-900 ADKMGLAQLYQLRG
+900 ADRMGLAQLYQLRG

-926 FTVQTGRVMN
+926 FTVQSGRVMN

-986 FYVKLIRRAVDE
+986 YYVKLIRRAVDE
-998 QQGRAIEPVTEVN
+998 QQGKAPEAVTETS

-1024 VPSEL
+1024 VSSEL
-1029 LRLKAYRRIAE
+1029 MRLKAYRRIAE
-1040 IDSAESL
+1040 IDSAESM
-1047 MDATEEFIDRYG
+1047 MDVTEEFIDRYG

-1066 NLMRIAEVK
+1066 NLMRISEVK
-1075 AYAARA
+1075 AYASRA
-1081 FIESVT
+1081 FLESVT

-1093 KLRFG
+1093 RLRFS
-1098 EHARFDGGKLIAAVA
+1098 EHARLDGGKLIAAISNTE
-1113 GFAGARL
+1113 GARL
-1120 IASDP
+1120 LASDP
-1125 PAIEIRQKNADAAA
+1125 PAIEIRRKNADAAA
-1139 ITGKLPQFL
+1139 ITAKLPQFL

-1155 DADTGI
+1155 DNDAGI

>member
-1 MDYGGRL
+1 MRL
-8 TPSMNHNSILNLLDS
+8 
-23 ATDYQRMHVALEG
+23 ALEG

-65 FVTATDI
+65 FVTATDVT
-72 AATQL
+72 ATQL
-77 AESARL
+77 NESVRL
-83 FGARS
+83 FGVRS
-88 ELFLPRETPLVYV
+88 ELFLPRETPLTYV

-109 SARISA
+109 GARISA
-115 LSALLDGEPCVTA
+115 LSALLYGEPCVIA
-128 ASAASLMQALSPK
+128 ASAAALMQTLAPK
-141 GAFAASQIS
+141 GAFANSQIT
-150 LSVGD
+150 LHVGD
-155 TQEPRSLIERLVS
+155 TLEPRALIERLVS
-168 SGYERVEMVEGRGQC
+168 AGYERVEMVEGRGQC

-198 HPVRIEFFGDEIDQ
+198 YPVRIEFFGDEIDQ

-222 SVEQIQR
+222 SVEQVQS
-229 VVIRPALETPQP
+229 VLIRPALETPQP
-241 KELTQKALGRIAGRA
+241 KELTQKALKRIAGRT

-262 DAWSEGVASVGGD
+262 EAWSEGVSSVGGD

-281 YKKTDTLL
+281 YKKTETLL
-289 DYLSDSAILIVD
+289 DYLREDAILVVD

-314 LRFAETVKAMLERDE
+314 MRFAETVKAMLERDE
-329 GVAEQGALE
+329 GVPEQGALE

-348 HTSRTLLLYALSRTH
+348 HTTRTALFYALSRTH

-372 NLESR
+372 SLESR

-398 QGEKTVIFAGEQT
+398 QGERTVIYAGEQT
-411 QELIDNLADY
+411 EELLHNLSEY
-421 DAAAT
+421 DAHAT
-426 AMGELPAELPAGRT
+426 AMNELPEELPAGKT

-446 LARGFSYPQMKLNI
+446 LARGFSYPQYKLNI
-460 FTEYEITGR
+460 FTEFEVTGR

-476 SRAKKHLSFSEL
+476 SKSKKHLSFSEL

-513 GNTRDYLLIEY
+513 GNTKDYLLIEY

-546 GEEETGPQLS
+546 GEDEVGPQLS

-568 KARSAAKKLAVD
+568 KAKNAAKKLAVD

-588 AGVTGFA
+588 ASAVGFA

-608 RFPFELTPDQKQSMQ
+608 RFPYELTPDQKQSIQ
-623 EIKADMEQLRPMDRL
+623 EIKADMEQVRPMDRL
-638 LCGDVGYGKTEI
+638 LCGDVGYGKTEL
-650 ALRAVFKALQDGKQ
+650 ALRAIFKAIQDGKQ
-664 AAILVPTTILAQQH
+664 AALLVPTTILAQQH
-678 YNTMCSRFADFPVRT
+678 YNTMCSRFADFPVKM
-693 ACLSRFQTAK
+693 AALSRFQTPK
-703 EREAIKDALAT
+703 EREAVKEALAK
-714 GQIDCVVGTH
+714 GQIDVVVGTH
-724 ALLAKNVKYKSL
+724 ALLAKDVKYKAL

-773 RTLNLSMTGIRDI
+773 RTLNMSMTGIRDI

-799 QTYVM
+799 QTYVL
-804 EHSDALVKDALS
+804 EYTDALLKDALS

-822 GQAYVVSNRVISM
+822 GQAYVVSNRVVSM
-835 EQTLRK
+835 DQTLRK
-841 LESLV
+841 LEALV
-846 PEARVTIAHGQ
+846 PEARIVIAHGQ
-857 MGETQLENAMID
+857 MGETQLENAMLD

-874 YDILLCSTIIE
+874 YDVLLCSTIIE
-885 SGLDIGNANTLIVLE
+885 SGLDIGNANTMIVLE

-986 FYVKLIRRAVDE
+986 YYIKLIRRAVDE
-998 QQGRAIEPVTEVN
+998 QQGRNLEPVTETS

-1029 LRLKAYRRIAE
+1029 MRLKAYRRIAE
-1040 IDSAESL
+1040 IDGAESM
-1047 MDATEEFIDRYG
+1047 MDVTEEFIDRYG

-1066 NLMRIAEVK
+1066 NLMRISEVK

-1087 VRDGEA
+1087 VREGEA
-1093 KLRFG
+1093 RLRFS
-1098 EHARFDGGKLIAAVA
+1098 ERARFDGGKLISAVT
-1113 GFAGARL
+1113 GFEGAKL

-1125 PAIEIRQKNADAAA
+1125 PAIEIRQKNASAEA

-1155 DADTGI
+1155 DSDAGI